1 MEAMLRLQLG
11 RGWTAPPQAS
21 GARLQTAYQVLG
33 IASSASDDE
42 VKKAYR
48 RQMNEHHPDKLIARG
63 LPESMQELAKEK
75 TQRIREA
82 YEAICEH
89 RGIR

>member
-1 MEAMLRLQLG
+1 MRLSSSQTSAERLSAAYTLLG
-11 RGWTAPPQAS
+11 VRPA
-21 GARLQTAYQVLG
+21 
-33 IASSASDDE
+33 ASDED

-48 RQMNEHHPDKLIARG
+48 RQMNDNHPDKLLARG

-82 YEAICEH
+82 YEAIVAH
-89 RGIR
+89 RGLR